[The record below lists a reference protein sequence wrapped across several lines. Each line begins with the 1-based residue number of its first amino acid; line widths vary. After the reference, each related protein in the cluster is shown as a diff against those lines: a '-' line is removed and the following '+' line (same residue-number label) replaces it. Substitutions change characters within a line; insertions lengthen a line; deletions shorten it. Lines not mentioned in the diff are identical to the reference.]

1 MSGAARD
8 DAPWVG
14 VLGGSFD
21 PVHVGHV
28 RIADAVRSSFSLS
41 RVLLAPAATPPHK
54 PDIRLASE
62 THRLEML
69 RLAVAGHDGLEVST
83 IELDRGGVSYT
94 IDTLRSLRDARVRPV
109 RPLFILGMD
118 SLIDIPTWKQ
128 HRRLLD
134 EFAFVVVDRPQR
146 DAPADPE
153 RLATEIAGRL
163 IAVKSEPGAG
173 AAALE
178 RRGRAGSVF
187 KLTIAPIDVSSSG
200 IRRVAAEGGDLGGL
214 VPPAVARYIRRE
226 KLYRQEA
233 AR

>member
-1 MSGAARD
+1 MSGAGRNE
-8 DAPWVG
+8 APWIG

-28 RIADAVRSSFSLS
+28 KIAEAVRASFSLS

-54 PDIRLASE
+54 PEVRLASE
-62 THRLEML
+62 EHRLEML
-69 RLAVAGHDGLEVST
+69 ELALAGHDGLEVST

-94 IDTLRSLRDARVRPV
+94 IDTLRALRDDRVRPV

-118 SLIDIPTWKQ
+118 SLIDIPTWKE

-134 EFAFVVVDRPQR
+134 EFAFVVVDRPHR
-146 DAPADPE
+146 PGAAESE
-153 RLATEIAGRL
+153 RLAAEIAGRL
-163 IAVKSEPGAG
+163 IPVGCEPGAG

-178 RRGRAGSVF
+178 RQGRPRSVF
-187 KLTIAPIDVSSSG
+187 KLTIAPIDVSSSR
-200 IRRVAAEGGDLGGL
+200 IRRLAAEGADLGGL
-214 VPPAVARYIRRE
+214 VPPAVARYIQRE
-226 KLYRQEA
+226 QLYRQEA